1 MKASIA
7 KKLERANGVRDFNR
21 AHPSDDPSFVTTSTQ
36 LEERIVRAE
45 VLLSQQR
52 AARIAELAA
61 IQRRDDIRSA
71 LQSHLLR
78 HVVRYGELA
87 AREKPELI
95 GKFRL
100 PAFSATHKSYLI
112 AAKGMRADALANKE
126 LLVKL
131 GLSEAILTAFV
142 QAVDQFEQAIDEV
155 RQSKV
160 AHVGA
165 GADLEVV
172 TNEIFELIELLNT
185 HNRFRFQDD
194 AELLAAWDNIR
205 TIPSV
210 FSRKK
215 KEPPPP
221 EAKEPPAA

>member
-1 MKASIA
+1 MKASIG
-7 KKLERANGVRDFNR
+7 KKLERATGVRDFNR

-36 LEERIVRAE
+36 LEEKIVRAE
-45 VLLSQQR
+45 VLVSQQR
-52 AARIAELAA
+52 AGRIAELAA
-61 IQRRDDIRSA
+61 IQRRDDLRSA

-87 AREKPELI
+87 AREQPELI
-95 GKFRL
+95 GRFRL
-100 PAFSATHKSYLI
+100 PAFGATHKSYLI
-112 AAKGMRADALANKE
+112 AAKAMRADALANKE

-142 QAVDQFEQAIDEV
+142 QAVDQFEQVIDEI
-155 RQSKV
+155 RQSRV

-165 GADLEVV
+165 GVDLEAV

-205 TIPSV
+205 TVPTV
-210 FSRKK
+210 FSRKSK
-215 KEPPPP
+215 QPPP
-221 EAKEPPAA
+221 EAKESPAA